1 MGRDLLKLKVYELAD
16 HLALDIYRFSTQAP
30 VEERF
35 GWALQLRQAA
45 SATPLAIVEA
55 CGQGTPQA
63 FLEGLGAA
71 QLAAAKMQYLLSV
84 ARRLGQVSGPTCA
97 LLEDRCLQLVRS
109 LHSLQKA
116 EQTRL
121 EAPNPRKRLSHRILR
136 GRRAHRSILSGAR

>member
-1 MGRDLLKLKVYELAD
+1 MGRDLQKLKVYELAD

-55 CGQGTPQA
+55 CGRGEAQA
-63 FLEGLGAA
+63 FLEGLGSA

-97 LLEDRCLQLVRS
+97 LLEDRCLHLVRA
-109 LHSLQKA
+109 LHNLQKT
-116 EQTRL
+116 EQAKL
-121 EAPNPRKRLSHRILR
+121 EAPKVRIRLPHRNLR